1 MNSRVRYVNVSI
13 ILLTLFTLASPTSA
27 EQLIIGTENVNAYPL
42 FGYEKGTFSGFA
54 GSLFEAFEN
63 QTGHSIKVKAF
74 SVQDL
79 SKAQIEEKIQLTFPD
94 NPHWSAAEK
103 KGHRITYSLPVVSY
117 REGVL
122 MLPSNKNKPIQK
134 MGVLE
139 GLNAWE
145 YKKDIE
151 AGRIQL
157 VVAKSAVS
165 LIKLALD
172 EKIDGAYIN
181 IAIAKQI
188 LKTQFGNEDLLVFN
202 QALPYSS
209 DFYYLSTIQKPEI
222 ISQFNRFLL
231 KNHELVKRL
240 KLQYALAP

>member
-1 MNSRVRYVNVSI
+1 MNSRVRFVNFGIV
-13 ILLTLFTLASPTSA
+13 LLVLFTLAGPLSA
-27 EQLIIGTENVNAYPL
+27 EQLLIGTENVNAYPL
-42 FGYEKGTFSGFA
+42 FGYEKEAFSGFA

-74 SVQDL
+74 YINEL

-103 KGHRITYSLPVVSY
+103 KGHRITYSLPIISY
-117 REGVL
+117 KEGVL
-122 MLPSNKNKPIQK
+122 ILPGNMSKPIQK

-157 VVAKSAVS
+157 VVAKSGAA

-172 EKIDGAYIN
+172 GKIDGAYLN

-188 LKTQFGNEDLLVFN
+188 LKTQFGNENLLMFN

-222 ISQFNRFLL
+222 ISQFNRFLS

-240 KLQYALAP
+240 KLQYSLAP